1 MERSGLFVRACMASL
16 LALVLVGCANQA
28 PSTGS
33 SSGAP
38 ATTPAA
44 AETPAA
50 AGAGG
55 WMDGIPASVPK
66 FEYGTFDTAQS
77 SQIQAGDQTMYSL
90 YYESVDKTNVE
101 AYIEKLK
108 AAGFSM
114 TTESVTDGVSAI
126 GELKSASGEALV
138 GVIIS
143 QQSNG
148 HVDYTINVAKAA
160 N

>member
-1 MERSGLFVRACMASL
+1 MASL

-28 PSTGS
+28 PSSGS

-66 FEYGTFDTAQS
+66 FEYGTFDAAQS
-77 SQIQAGDQTMYSL
+77 SQIQAGDQTIYSL
-90 YYESVDKTNVE
+90 YYEGVDKTSVE

-108 AAGFSM
+108 TAGFEI
-114 TTESVTDGVSAI
+114 TPGNAGDGVSAA
-126 GELKSASGEALV
+126 GELKNASGEILI
-138 GVIIS
+138 GFSIS

-148 HVDYTINVAKAA
+148 HVDYTINAVKPA